1 MIIEASIPGLFRTI
15 LIIVGVL
22 FLVRFIGQFMI
33 AKRNMEDER
42 EMNSTRRQFQEQ
54 KKKASQDLGKTNIL
68 KKSARKN
75 DVEDI
80 DFEEIDD

>member
-1 MIIEASIPGLFRTI
+1 MIVEASIPGLFRTV
-15 LIIVGVL
+15 LIIVAIV
-22 FLVRFIGQFMI
+22 FLVRFIGQFLI
-33 AKRNMEDER
+33 AKRNMDVER

-75 DVEDI
+75 DIEDV
-80 DFEEIDD
+80 DFEEID

>member
-1 MIIEASIPGLFRTI
+1 MIVEASLPGLFRTV
-15 LIIVGVL
+15 LIIVTIV

>member
-1 MIIEASIPGLFRTI
+1 MIVEASLPGLFRTL
-15 LIIVGVL
+15 LIIVAIV

-33 AKRNMEDER
+33 AKRNMDVER

-80 DFEEIDD
+80 DFEEIP

>member
-1 MIIEASIPGLFRTI
+1 MVVEASLPGLFRTL
-15 LIIVGVL
+15 LIIVAIV

-42 EMNSTRRQFQEQ
+42 EMNSTRRQFKEQ

>member
-1 MIIEASIPGLFRTI
+1 MVFEASLPGLFRTL
-15 LIIVGVL
+15 LIIVAIV

-33 AKRNMEDER
+33 AKRNMDVER

-75 DVEDI
+75 DVEDV
-80 DFEEIDD
+80 DFEEIP

>member
-1 MIIEASIPGLFRTI
+1 MVVEASLPGLFRTL
-15 LIIVGVL
+15 LIIVAIV

-33 AKRNMEDER
+33 AKRNMDVER

-75 DVEDI
+75 DVEDV

>member
-33 AKRNMEDER
+33 AKRNMDVER

-75 DVEDI
+75 DIEDV
-80 DFEEIDD
+80 DFEEID

>member
-1 MIIEASIPGLFRTI
+1 MIVEASLPGLFRTL
-15 LIIVGVL
+15 LIIVAIV

-33 AKRNMEDER
+33 AKRNMDVER

-75 DVEDI
+75 DIEDV
-80 DFEEIDD
+80 DFEEID

>member
-33 AKRNMEDER
+33 AKTNMEDER

-75 DVEDI
+75 DIEDV
-80 DFEEIDD
+80 DFEEID